1 MAFVI
6 REGDPTTTGGKVI
19 AGSATTFVVDQRVAR
34 IADPVWCPV
43 CQTVGYIAEGH
54 HTWADNHQATAV
66 EGGLVQCGCPTGA
79 NRLIATQRTVCSGNQ
94 PTIPLDSDYIGPA
107 VINTQRWADAIHKG
121 YPQNEFADAVP
132 RDRVR
137 GLTVAHGDI
146 VSPPLSVQDTQHLV
160 EPGFHI
166 VQTPMT
172 RAALETVLFGQAD
185 EAVLEKFRRLNP
197 QLSSPAKPGQLV
209 VLSHPDN
216 YQCTREEALLME
228 AAEKVSAALTSMSNE
243 EAAFMLKYR
252 AQVESILSYGSTT
265 LNVGTAAA
273 GNHMEGL
280 KRTLLDI
287 EVLHQKFFLRDGHLR
302 SVEFFS
308 ERRKLFAQLDSNLT
322 SITKMSIAFPDHPS
336 LKSALGISS
345 RSLVHRWTQA
355 GAVGQI
361 PGYATHIEGV
371 SRASKTLKWG
381 GWIGTA
387 LGGGASYVKVQD
399 VCLAGNKEACER
411 VKFTETG
418 SFLGGVGGGAVAGAF
433 LTSSM
438 AGSICVAMGVPTG
451 GIGSVVCGLVVAGGG
466 SYFASEGGGSAGEF
480 LGELIYE
487 GRNAW

>member
-19 AGSATTFVVDQRVAR
+19 AGSGTTFVVDQRVAR

-43 CQTVGYIAEGH
+43 CQTVGFIAEGH
-54 HTWADNHQATAV
+54 HTWVDNQQATAV

-79 NRLIATQRTVCSGNQ
+79 NRLIATQWTVCSGNQ
-94 PTIPLDSDYIGPA
+94 PAIPLDSDCVGPA

-137 GLTVAHGDI
+137 GLSVAHGDI

-197 QLSSPAKPGQLV
+197 QLSGPAKPGQLV

-216 YQCTREEALLME
+216 YQCTREEALLMD
-228 AAEKVSAALTSMSNE
+228 AAEKVSAALASMSDE

-252 AQVESILSYGSTT
+252 AQVESILAYGSTT
-265 LNVGTAAA
+265 LGVGTAAV
-273 GNHMEGL
+273 GNHMDSL

-287 EVLHQKFFLRDGHLR
+287 EELHQKFFLRDGHLR

-308 ERRKLFAQLDSNLT
+308 ERRKLFAQLDTNLT
-322 SITKMSIAFPDHPS
+322 SITKMSIAFSDHPS

-371 SRASKTLKWG
+371 SRASKVLKLG
-381 GWIGTA
+381 GWLGTA

-399 VCLAGNKEACER
+399 VCSAGNKEACEKVR
-411 VKFTETG
+411 FTEAG
-418 SFLGGVGGGAVAGAF
+418 SFTGGVAGGMFAG
-433 LTSSM
+433 M
-438 AGSICVAMGVPTG
+438 ALGTAATGTVCVAIGVPTG
-451 GIGSVVCGLVVAGGG
+451 GIGSVVCGLIVIGGG
-466 SYFASEGGGSAGEF
+466 SYAAGKLGEAGGESIGEF
-480 LGELIYE
+480 IYE
-487 GRNAW
+487 KGK

>member
-19 AGSATTFVVDQRVAR
+19 AGSGTTFVVNQRVAR

-43 CQTVGYIAEGH
+43 CQTVGFIAEGH
-54 HTWADNHQATAV
+54 HTWVDDQQATAV
-66 EGGLVQCGCPTGA
+66 EGSLVQCGCPTGA
-79 NRLIATQRTVCSGNQ
+79 NRLVATQWTVCSGNQ
-94 PTIPLDSDYIGPA
+94 PTIPLDSDCVGPA

-132 RDRVR
+132 RDQVR
-137 GLTVAHGDI
+137 GLSVAHGDI

-166 VQTPMT
+166 VQTPMS

-185 EAVLEKFRRLNP
+185 KAVLEKFRRLNP
-197 QLSSPAKPGQLV
+197 QLSNDAKPGQLV

-228 AAEKVSAALTSMSNE
+228 AAEKVSAALASLSDE

-252 AQVESILSYGSTT
+252 AQVESILSYGSTA
-265 LNVGTAAA
+265 LNVTAAAA
-273 GNHMEGL
+273 GNHINGL
-280 KRTLLDI
+280 KGTLQDI
-287 EVLHQKFFLRDGHLR
+287 EALHQNFFLRDGHLR

-308 ERRKLFAQLDSNLT
+308 ERRKLFAKLDAKLT

-345 RSLVHRWTQA
+345 QSLVHRWTQA
-355 GAVGQI
+355 GVVGQI

-371 SRASKTLKWG
+371 SRASKVLQWG
-381 GWIGTA
+381 GWIGVA

-399 VCLAGNKEACER
+399 VCLAGSKQACEK
-411 VKFTETG
+411 VKFTEAG
-418 SFLGGVGGGAVAGAF
+418 SFIGGVAIGSIATPVIHSGAATVCAAVAASTGGVGGV
-433 LTSSM
+433 
-438 AGSICVAMGVPTG
+438 I
-451 GIGSVVCGLVVAGGG
+451 CGLVLVGGGVYVAGK
-466 SYFASEGGGSAGEF
+466 AGERF
-480 LGELIYE
+480 GEYSGKVIYE
-487 GRNAW
+487 VGK

>member
-43 CQTVGYIAEGH
+43 CQTVGFIAEGH
-54 HTWADNHQATAV
+54 HTLLDTQQATAV

-79 NRLIATQRTVCSGNQ
+79 NRLIATQRSVISGDQ

-121 YPQNEFADAVP
+121 YTQNEFADAVP

-146 VSPPLSVQDTQHLV
+146 ISPPLSVQDTQHLV

-197 QLSSPAKPGQLV
+197 QLSNDAKPGQIV

-216 YQCTREEALLME
+216 YQCSREEALLMD
-228 AAEKVSAALTSMSNE
+228 AAEKVSAALASMSDE

-287 EVLHQKFFLRDGHLR
+287 EALHQKFFLRDGHLR

-308 ERRKLFAQLDSNLT
+308 ERRKLFGQLDANLT

-371 SRASKTLKWG
+371 SRASKILKWG

-399 VCLAGNKEACER
+399 VCLAGNKEACEK

-418 SFLGGVGGGAVAGAF
+418 SFSGGVGGGVVAGVF

-438 AGSICVAMGVPTG
+438 AGSICVDLGV
-451 GIGSVVCGLVVAGGG
+451 
-466 SYFASEGGGSAGEF
+466 
-480 LGELIYE
+480 
-487 GRNAW
+487 

>member
-132 RDRVR
+132 RDQVR
-137 GLTVAHGDI
+137 GLSVAHGNI

-216 YQCTREEALLME
+216 YQCTREEASLME
-228 AAEKVSAALTSMSNE
+228 AAEKVSAALASMSDE

-252 AQVESILSYGSTT
+252 AQVESMLSYGSTA
-265 LNVGTAAA
+265 LGVSTAAV
-273 GNHMEGL
+273 GNHMDSL

-287 EVLHQKFFLRDGHLR
+287 EELHQKFFLRDGHLR

-308 ERRKLFAQLDSNLT
+308 ERRKLFAQLDTNLT

-371 SRASKTLKWG
+371 SRASKVLKWG

-399 VCLAGNKEACER
+399 VCLAGSKEACEK
-411 VKFTETG
+411 VKFTEAG
-418 SFLGGVGGGAVAGAF
+418 SFLGGVVGGGTA
-433 LTSSM
+433 
-438 AGSICVAMGVPTG
+438 SIAISVGVVGPVCVAIGVPTG
-451 GIGSVVCGLVVAGGG
+451 GVGSVVCGLVVAGGG
-466 SYFASEGGGSAGEF
+466 SYYVGEVGEF
-480 LGELIYE
+480 IGEFIGKVIYE
-487 GRNAW
+487 VGQ

>member
-19 AGSATTFVVDQRVAR
+19 AGSGTTFVVNQRVAR

-43 CQTVGYIAEGH
+43 CQTVGFIAEGH
-54 HTWADNHQATAV
+54 HTWVDDQQATAV
-66 EGGLVQCGCPTGA
+66 EGSLVQCGCPTGA
-79 NRLIATQRTVCSGNQ
+79 NRLVATQWTVCSGNQ
-94 PTIPLDSDYIGPA
+94 PTIPLDSNCVGPA

-132 RDRVR
+132 RDQVR
-137 GLTVAHGDI
+137 GLSVAHGDI

-166 VQTPMT
+166 VQTPIT

-185 EAVLEKFRRLNP
+185 KAVLEKFRRLNP
-197 QLSSPAKPGQLV
+197 QLSNDAKPGQLV

-228 AAEKVSAALTSMSNE
+228 AAEKVSAALASLSDE
-243 EAAFMLKYR
+243 EAAFMLKHR
-252 AQVESILSYGSTT
+252 EQVESILSYGSTA
-265 LNVGTAAA
+265 LGVSTAAV
-273 GNHMEGL
+273 GNHMDSL

-287 EVLHQKFFLRDGHLR
+287 EALHQKFFLRDGHLR

-308 ERRKLFAQLDSNLT
+308 ERKKLFVQLDANLT
-322 SITKMSIAFPDHPS
+322 TVTKMSIAFPDHPK
-336 LKSALGISS
+336 LKSALNISS

-361 PGYATHIEGV
+361 PGYATQIEGV
-371 SRASKTLKWG
+371 ATASKVIKWG
-381 GWIGTA
+381 GWLGTA

-399 VCLAGNKEACER
+399 VCSAGNKQACEKVR
-411 VKFTETG
+411 FTEAG
-418 SFLGGVGGGAVAGAF
+418 SFTGGVAGGMFAG
-433 LTSSM
+433 M
-438 AGSICVAMGVPTG
+438 ALGTAATGTVCVAIGVPTG
-451 GIGSVVCGLVVAGGG
+451 GIGSMVCGLIVVGGG
-466 SYFASEGGGSAGEF
+466 SYAAGKLGEAGGESIGEF
-480 LGELIYE
+480 IYE
-487 GRNAW
+487 KGK

>member
-132 RDRVR
+132 RDQVR
-137 GLTVAHGDI
+137 GLSVAHGNI

-228 AAEKVSAALTSMSNE
+228 AAEKVSAALASMSDE

-252 AQVESILSYGSTT
+252 AQVESILSYGSTA
-265 LNVGTAAA
+265 LGVSTAAV
-273 GNHMEGL
+273 GNHMDSL

-287 EVLHQKFFLRDGHLR
+287 EELHQKFFLRDGHLR

-308 ERRKLFAQLDSNLT
+308 ERRKLFAQLDTNLT

-371 SRASKTLKWG
+371 SRASKVLKWG

-399 VCLAGNKEACER
+399 VCLAGSKEACER

-418 SFLGGVGGGAVAGAF
+418 NFLGGVAGGVFTGMALGMGAAGGVCA
-433 LTSSM
+433 
-438 AGSICVAMGVPTG
+438 AIGVPSA
-451 GIGSVVCGLVVAGGG
+451 GIGSMVCGLVVAGG
-466 SYFASEGGGSAGEF
+466 SFYAAGET
-480 LGELIYE
+480 GEFFGEYSGDVIYE
-487 GRNAW
+487 VGR

>member
-43 CQTVGYIAEGH
+43 CQTVGFIAEGH
-54 HTWADNHQATAV
+54 HTLLDTQQATAV

-79 NRLIATQRTVCSGNQ
+79 NRLIATQRSVISGDQ

-121 YPQNEFADAVP
+121 YTQNEFADAVP

-146 VSPPLSVQDTQHLV
+146 ISPPLSVQDTQHLV

-197 QLSSPAKPGQLV
+197 QLSNDAKPGQIV

-216 YQCTREEALLME
+216 YQCSREEALLMD
-228 AAEKVSAALTSMSNE
+228 AAEKVSAALASMSDE

-287 EVLHQKFFLRDGHLR
+287 EALHQKFFLRDGHLR

-308 ERRKLFAQLDSNLT
+308 ERRKLFGQLDANLT

-371 SRASKTLKWG
+371 SRASKILKWG

-399 VCLAGNKEACER
+399 VCLAGNKEACEK

-418 SFLGGVGGGAVAGAF
+418 SFSGGVGGGVVAGVF

-451 GIGSVVCGLVVAGGG
+451 GVGSVVCGLVVIGGG
-466 SYFASEGGGSAGEF
+466 SYV
-480 LGELIYE
+480 LGEAGNGFGAYLGEVVYE
-487 GRNAW
+487 AGK

>member
-19 AGSATTFVVDQRVAR
+19 AGSGTTFVVNQRVAR

-43 CQTVGYIAEGH
+43 CQTVGFIAEGH
-54 HTWADNHQATAV
+54 HTWVDDQQATAV
-66 EGGLVQCGCPTGA
+66 EGSLVQCGCPTGA
-79 NRLIATQRTVCSGNQ
+79 NRLVATQWTVCSGNQ
-94 PTIPLDSDYIGPA
+94 PTIPLDSDHVGPA

-132 RDRVR
+132 RDQVR
-137 GLTVAHGDI
+137 GLSVAHGDI

-166 VQTPMT
+166 VQTPMS

-185 EAVLEKFRRLNP
+185 KAVLEKFRRLNP
-197 QLSSPAKPGQLV
+197 QLSNDAKPGQLV

-228 AAEKVSAALTSMSNE
+228 AAEKVSAALASMSDE

-252 AQVESILSYGSTT
+252 AQVESILSYGSTA
-265 LNVGTAAA
+265 LNVTAAAA
-273 GNHMEGL
+273 GNHINGL
-280 KRTLLDI
+280 KGTLQDI
-287 EVLHQKFFLRDGHLR
+287 EALHQNFFLRDGHLR

-308 ERRKLFAQLDSNLT
+308 ERRKLFAQLDAKLT

-345 RSLVHRWTQA
+345 QRLVHRWTQA

-371 SRASKTLKWG
+371 SRASKVLQWG
-381 GWIGTA
+381 GWIGVA

-399 VCLAGNKEACER
+399 VCLAGSKQACEK
-411 VKFTETG
+411 VKFTEAG
-418 SFLGGVGGGAVAGAF
+418 SFIGGVAIGSIATPFIHSGAATVCAAVAASTGGVGGV
-433 LTSSM
+433 
-438 AGSICVAMGVPTG
+438 I
-451 GIGSVVCGLVVAGGG
+451 CGLVLVGGG
-466 SYFASEGGGSAGEF
+466 VYVTGKAGERF
-480 LGELIYE
+480 GEYSGKVIYE
-487 GRNAW
+487 VGK

>member
-19 AGSATTFVVDQRVAR
+19 AGSGTTFVVNQRVAR

-43 CQTVGYIAEGH
+43 CQTVGFIAEGH
-54 HTWADNHQATAV
+54 HTWVDDQQATAV
-66 EGGLVQCGCPTGA
+66 EGSLVQCGCPTGA
-79 NRLIATQRTVCSGNQ
+79 NRLVATQWTVCSGNQ
-94 PTIPLDSDYIGPA
+94 PTIPLDSDYVGPA

-132 RDRVR
+132 RDQVR
-137 GLTVAHGDI
+137 GLSVAHGDI

-166 VQTPMT
+166 VQTPIT

-185 EAVLEKFRRLNP
+185 KAVLEKFRRLNP
-197 QLSSPAKPGQLV
+197 QLSNDAKPGQLV

-228 AAEKVSAALTSMSNE
+228 AAEKVSAALASLSDE
-243 EAAFMLKYR
+243 EAAFMLKHR
-252 AQVESILSYGSTT
+252 AQVESILSYGSTA
-265 LNVGTAAA
+265 LNVTAAAA
-273 GNHMEGL
+273 GNHINGL
-280 KRTLLDI
+280 KGTLQDI
-287 EVLHQKFFLRDGHLR
+287 EALHQNFFLRDGNLR

-308 ERRKLFAQLDSNLT
+308 ERRKLFAQLDAKLT

-345 RSLVHRWTQA
+345 QSLVHRWTQA

-371 SRASKTLKWG
+371 SRASKVLQWG
-381 GWIGTA
+381 GWIGVA

-399 VCLAGNKEACER
+399 VCLAGSKKACEK
-411 VKFTETG
+411 VKFTEAG
-418 SFLGGVGGGAVAGAF
+418 SFIGGVAI
-433 LTSSM
+433 
-438 AGSICVAMGVPTG
+438 GSIATPSYMPVRRLSVRQLQPPQEVLVASYVAWYWSVGV
-451 GIGSVVCGLVVAGGG
+451 
-466 SYFASEGGGSAGEF
+466 FM
-480 LGELIYE
+480 
-487 GRNAW
+487 

>member
-19 AGSATTFVVDQRVAR
+19 AGSGTTFVVNQRVAR
-34 IADPVWCPV
+34 IADPAWCPV
-43 CQTVGYIAEGH
+43 CQTVGFIAEGH
-54 HTWADNHQATAV
+54 HTWVDDQQATAV
-66 EGGLVQCGCPTGA
+66 EGGLVRCGCPSGA
-79 NRLIATQRTVCSGNQ
+79 NRLIATQWTVCSGNQ
-94 PTIPLDSDYIGPA
+94 PTIPLDSDCVGPA
-107 VINTQRWADAIHKG
+107 VLNTQRWADAIHKG

-132 RDRVR
+132 RDQVR
-137 GLTVAHGDI
+137 GLSVAHGDI

-166 VQTPMT
+166 VQTPMS
-172 RAALETVLFGQAD
+172 RAALGTVLFGQAD
-185 EAVLEKFRRLNP
+185 EAVLEKFHRLNP
-197 QLSSPAKPGQLV
+197 QLSNDAKPGQLV

-228 AAEKVSAALTSMSNE
+228 AAEKVSAALASMSDE

-252 AQVESILSYGSTT
+252 AQVESILSYGSTA

-273 GNHMEGL
+273 GNHMDGL

-287 EVLHQKFFLRDGHLR
+287 EALHQKFFLRDGHLR

-308 ERRKLFAQLDSNLT
+308 ERGKLFAQLDASLL
-322 SITKMSIAFPDHPS
+322 SITKMSIAFPDHPG

-371 SRASKTLKWG
+371 SRASKVLKWG
-381 GWIGTA
+381 GWIGVA

-399 VCLAGNKEACER
+399 ICSAGNREACKK
-411 VKFTETG
+411 VKFTEAG
-418 SFLGGVGGGAVAGAF
+418 SFSGGVGGGAVAGVF

-451 GIGSVVCGLVVAGGG
+451 GVGSVVCGLVVIGGG
-466 SYFASEGGGSAGEF
+466 SYV
-480 LGELIYE
+480 LGEAGNGFGAYLGEVVYE
-487 GRNAW
+487 AGK

>member
-54 HTWADNHQATAV
+54 HTLLDNQQATAV
-66 EGGLVQCGCPTGA
+66 EGGLVQCDCPTGA
-79 NRLIATQRTVCSGNQ
+79 NRLIATQNSVMSGDQ

-137 GLTVAHGDI
+137 GLSVAHGDI

-172 RAALETVLFGQAD
+172 RAALESVLFGQAD

-197 QLSSPAKPGQLV
+197 QLSNDAKPGQIV

-216 YQCTREEALLME
+216 YQCSREEALLMD
-228 AAEKVSAALTSMSNE
+228 AAEKVSAALASMSDE

-287 EVLHQKFFLRDGHLR
+287 EALHQKFFLRDGHLR

-308 ERRKLFAQLDSNLT
+308 ERRKLFGQLDANLT

-361 PGYATHIEGV
+361 PGYATHIDGV
-371 SRASKTLKWG
+371 SRASKILKWG

-399 VCLAGNKEACER
+399 VCLAGNKEACEK

-418 SFLGGVGGGAVAGAF
+418 SFSGGVGGGVVAGVF

-451 GIGSVVCGLVVAGGG
+451 GVGSVVCGLVVIGGG
-466 SYFASEGGGSAGEF
+466 SYV
-480 LGELIYE
+480 LGEAGNGFGAYLGEVVYE
-487 GRNAW
+487 AGK

>member
-54 HTWADNHQATAV
+54 HTLLDNQQATAV

-79 NRLIATQRTVCSGNQ
+79 NRLIATQNSVMSGDQ

-137 GLTVAHGDI
+137 GLSVAHGDI

-172 RAALETVLFGQAD
+172 RAALESVLFGQAD

-197 QLSSPAKPGQLV
+197 QLSNDAKPGQIV

-216 YQCTREEALLME
+216 YQCSREEALLMD
-228 AAEKVSAALTSMSNE
+228 AAEKVSAALASMSDE

-287 EVLHQKFFLRDGHLR
+287 EALHQKFFLRDGHLR

-308 ERRKLFAQLDSNLT
+308 ERRKLFGQLDANLT

-371 SRASKTLKWG
+371 SRASKILKWG

-399 VCLAGNKEACER
+399 VCLAGNKEACEK

-418 SFLGGVGGGAVAGAF
+418 SFSGGVGGGVVAGVF

-451 GIGSVVCGLVVAGGG
+451 GVGSVVCGLVVIGGG
-466 SYFASEGGGSAGEF
+466 SYV
-480 LGELIYE
+480 LGEAGNGFGAYLGEVVYE
-487 GRNAW
+487 AGK

>member
-19 AGSATTFVVDQRVAR
+19 AGSATTFVVDQRVAC

-66 EGGLVQCGCPTGA
+66 EDGLVQCGCPTGA

-132 RDRVR
+132 RDQVR
-137 GLTVAHGDI
+137 GLSVAHGNI

-216 YQCTREEALLME
+216 YQCTREETLLME
-228 AAEKVSAALTSMSNE
+228 AAEKVSAALASMSDE

-273 GNHMEGL
+273 GNHMDGL

-287 EVLHQKFFLRDGHLR
+287 EALHQKFFLRDGHLR

-308 ERRKLFAQLDSNLT
+308 ERRKLFAQRDTNLT

-371 SRASKTLKWG
+371 SRASKVLKWG

-399 VCLAGNKEACER
+399 VCLAGSKEACEK
-411 VKFTETG
+411 VKFTEAG
-418 SFLGGVGGGAVAGAF
+418 NFLGGVVGGGTA
-433 LTSSM
+433 
-438 AGSICVAMGVPTG
+438 SIAISVGVVGPVCVAIGVPTG
-451 GIGSVVCGLVVAGGG
+451 GVGSVVCGLVVAGGG
-466 SYFASEGGGSAGEF
+466 SYYAGEV
-480 LGELIYE
+480 GEFIGEFIGKVIYE
-487 GRNAW
+487 VGQ

>member
-54 HTWADNHQATAV
+54 HTLLDNQQATAV

-79 NRLIATQRTVCSGNQ
+79 NRLIATQNSVMSGDQ

-121 YPQNEFADAVP
+121 YPQNEFVDAVP

-137 GLTVAHGDI
+137 GLSVAHGDI

-172 RAALETVLFGQAD
+172 RVALESVLFGQAD

-197 QLSSPAKPGQLV
+197 QLSNDAKPGQIV

-216 YQCTREEALLME
+216 YQCSREEALLMD
-228 AAEKVSAALTSMSNE
+228 AAEKVSAALASMSDE

-287 EVLHQKFFLRDGHLR
+287 EALHQKFFLRDGHLR

-308 ERRKLFAQLDSNLT
+308 ERRKLFGQLDANLT

-371 SRASKTLKWG
+371 SRASKILKWG

-399 VCLAGNKEACER
+399 VCLAGNKEACEK

-418 SFLGGVGGGAVAGAF
+418 SFSGGVGGGVVAGVF

-451 GIGSVVCGLVVAGGG
+451 GVGSVVCGLVVIGGG
-466 SYFASEGGGSAGEF
+466 SYV
-480 LGELIYE
+480 LGEAGNGFGAYLGEVVYE
-487 GRNAW
+487 AGK

>member
-1 MAFVI
+1 MALVI

-19 AGSATTFVVDQRVAR
+19 AGSGSTFVVDRRIAC

-43 CQTVGYIAEGH
+43 CRTVGFIAEGH

-66 EGGLVQCGCPTGA
+66 EGGRVQCGCPSGA
-79 NRLIATQRTVCSGNQ
+79 NRLIATQGTVCSGNQ
-94 PTIPLDSDYIGPA
+94 PFIPLDSDCIGPA
-107 VINTQRWADAIHKG
+107 VVNTQRWADAIHQG

-132 RDRVR
+132 RDQVR
-137 GLTVAHGDI
+137 GLAVAHGDI
-146 VSPPLSVQDTQHLV
+146 VSPPLSVQDTQHLI

-172 RAALETVLFGQAD
+172 RAVLETVLFGQAD
-185 EAVLEKFRRLNP
+185 AAVLEKFRRLNP
-197 QLSSPAKPGQLV
+197 HLSNDVKPGQLV

-216 YQCTREEALLME
+216 YQCTREEAQLMA
-228 AAEKVSAALTSMSNE
+228 AAEQVSAALASLSDE

-252 AQVESILSYGSTT
+252 AQVESILAYGSTV
-265 LNVGTAAA
+265 LGVGTAAA
-273 GNHMEGL
+273 GNHMDGL

-287 EVLHQKFFLRDGHLR
+287 EVLHQMFFLRDGHLR
-302 SVEFFS
+302 SVEFFA
-308 ERRKLFAQLDSNLT
+308 ERRKLFAQLDTNLNA
-322 SITKMSIAFPDHPS
+322 ITKMSIAFPDHPR

-371 SRASKTLKWG
+371 ARASRVLKWG
-381 GWIGTA
+381 GWVGIA

-411 VKFTETG
+411 VKFTEAE
-418 SFLGGVGGGAVAGAF
+418 SFLGGVSGGALAGVF
-433 LTSSM
+433 LTSST
-438 AGSICVAMGVPTG
+438 AGAICVAIGVPTG
-451 GIGSVVCGLVVAGGG
+451 GMGSVACGLVVAGGG
-466 SYFASEGGGSAGEF
+466 SYFASKRGESAGEF
-480 LGELIYE
+480 FGELIYE
-487 GRNAW
+487 GKTAW

>member
-54 HTWADNHQATAV
+54 HTLLDNQQATAV

-79 NRLIATQRTVCSGNQ
+79 NRLIATQNSVMSGDQ

-137 GLTVAHGDI
+137 GLSVAHGDI

-172 RAALETVLFGQAD
+172 RAALESVLFGQAD

-197 QLSSPAKPGQLV
+197 QLSNDAKPGQIV

-216 YQCTREEALLME
+216 YQCSREEALLMD
-228 AAEKVSAALTSMSNE
+228 AAEKVSAALASMSDE

-273 GNHMEGL
+273 SNHMEGL

-287 EVLHQKFFLRDGHLR
+287 EALHQKFFLRDGHLR

-308 ERRKLFAQLDSNLT
+308 ERRKLFGQLDANLT

-371 SRASKTLKWG
+371 SRASKILKWG

-399 VCLAGNKEACER
+399 VCLAGNKEACEK

-418 SFLGGVGGGAVAGAF
+418 SFSGGVGGGVVAGVF

-451 GIGSVVCGLVVAGGG
+451 GVGSVVCGLVVIGGG
-466 SYFASEGGGSAGEF
+466 SYV
-480 LGELIYE
+480 LGEAGNGFGAYLGEVVYE
-487 GRNAW
+487 AGK